1 MTTAFY
7 DVPTS
12 DWLTVSTPKDT
23 ASLTLDAI
31 RSLVSGVSGVAA
43 FPDGGWRFE
52 SGGLIRA
59 SSRGLVGVISCS
71 GVALVELRAASL
83 FGEYLRAVSSES
95 HRVTRLD
102 AALDLAIPAPVFLD
116 GLYARA
122 NRGEVRLSH
131 KPAPAKRWVG
141 LNAVGEE
148 TGTVYLGGHTAKV
161 RLAAYDKRQERLD
174 RGLPDPGPWLRV
186 ELRGSADL
194 GVSLRDAWDP
204 APFFWHY
211 CSGVLSRPSGVPA
224 WVPGG
229 VGFEL
234 PPKPV
239 LDPADA
245 FEKRLS
251 NSVEL
256 RDLVSQAL
264 SVPGGVWRL
273 KRFLRKSGVSF
284 DVGGMVG

>member
-1 MTTAFY
+1 MTAAFY
-7 DVPTS
+7 AVPTS
-12 DWLTVSTPKDT
+12 DWLTISTPKDT
-23 ASLTLDAI
+23 ALFTLGAI
-31 RSLVSGVSGVAA
+31 RSLVSTVPGVAA

-71 GVALVELRAASL
+71 GAALVELRAASL

-102 AALDLAIPAPVFLD
+102 AALDLAVPAPAFLSNFYD
-116 GLYARA
+116 RA
-122 NRGEVRLSH
+122 NRGEIRLSH
-131 KPAPAKRWVG
+131 KSAPAKRWVG
-141 LNAVGEE
+141 LNAAGEE

-174 RGLPDPGPWLRV
+174 KGLPDPGPWLRV
-186 ELRGSADL
+186 ELRGSSDL
-194 GVSLRDAWDP
+194 GISLRDAWEP

-211 CSGVLSRPSGVPA
+211 CSGVLARPSGVPA

-234 PPKPV
+234 PPKPA

-245 FEKRLS
+245 FERRLS
-251 NSVEL
+251 GSVEL

-264 SVPGGVWRL
+264 AVPGGVWRL

-284 DVGGMVG
+284 DAGGMVG

>member
-7 DVPTS
+7 AAPTS

-23 ASLTLDAI
+23 AHLVLDDV
-31 RSLVSGVSGVAA
+31 RSLVSGIRGVAA
-43 FPDGGWRFE
+43 WPDGGWRFE

-71 GVALVELRAASL
+71 GTALVELRAAAI
-83 FGEYLRAVSSES
+83 FGEYLRAVSSEF

-102 AALDLAIPAPVFLD
+102 AALDLAIPAPPFLHD
-116 GLYARA
+116 LYAKA

-141 LNAVGEE
+141 LNAAGEE

-174 RGLPDPGPWLRV
+174 KGLPDPGPWLRV
-186 ELRGSADL
+186 ELRGSSDL
-194 GVSLRDAWDP
+194 GISLRDAWEP

-211 CSGVLSRPSGVPA
+211 CSGVLPCPSGVPA

-234 PPKPV
+234 PPKPA

-245 FEKRLS
+245 FERRLS
-251 NSVEL
+251 YSVEL

-264 SVPGGVWRL
+264 SVPGGVF
-273 KRFLRKSGVSF
+273 RFKKYLRQSGIDFGAVSA
-284 DVGGMVG
+284 